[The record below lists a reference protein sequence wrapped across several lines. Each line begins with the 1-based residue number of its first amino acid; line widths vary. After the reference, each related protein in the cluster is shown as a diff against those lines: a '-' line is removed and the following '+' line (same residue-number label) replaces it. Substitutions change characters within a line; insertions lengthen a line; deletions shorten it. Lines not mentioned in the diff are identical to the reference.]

1 MNFNSTIREPFS
13 MRKCLSV
20 GKHSSSV
27 YKDNK
32 SYFRNIIVKLL

>member
-1 MNFNSTIREPFS
+1 MDFNRTIRVPFS

-27 YKDNK
+27 PKDNK
-32 SYFRNIIVKLL
+32 SYFRNIIPEMF